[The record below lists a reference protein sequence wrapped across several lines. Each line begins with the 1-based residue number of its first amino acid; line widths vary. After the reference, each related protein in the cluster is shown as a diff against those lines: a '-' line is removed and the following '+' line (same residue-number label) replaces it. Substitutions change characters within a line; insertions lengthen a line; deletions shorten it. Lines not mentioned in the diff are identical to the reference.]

1 MRGKVACADQTIQPD
16 GITPAWAGKRSPLT
30 ASKPTFWDHP
40 RMGGEKYDCTGQEF
54 TNWGSP
60 PRRRGK
66 GKAEVEAKIKER
78 ITPAWAGKS
87 RTSTGSCH
95 FWEDHPRM
103 GGEKPV
109 AMHSLTTKA
118 GSPPRGRG
126 KGCRIHSGIKPP
138 RITPAWAG
146 KSRKQQRKNR
156 WKQDHPR
163 MGGEK
168 ISTHCS
174 QWSSVGSPPHGRGKA
189 SLCWFCFSVECITPA
204 WAGKSMEAGR
214 EAP

>member
-1 MRGKVACADQTIQPD
+1 
-16 GITPAWAGKRSPLT
+16 
-30 ASKPTFWDHP
+30 
-40 RMGGEKYDCTGQEF
+40 MGGEK
-54 TNWGSP
+54 GSYRWVIKSVKGSLP
-60 PRRRGK
+60 HGRGK
-66 GKAEVEAKIKER
+66 DAEFVVTVAGGG

-126 KGCRIHSGIKPP
+126 KDRFLATQSLVL

-146 KSRKQQRKNR
+146 KSSPLDYTSNLHT
-156 WKQDHPR
+156 DHPR
-163 MGGEK
+163 VGGEK
-168 ISTHCS
+168 AAASTAA
-174 QWSSVGSPPHGRGKA
+174 SSRPGSPPRRRGKGVVFK
-189 SLCWFCFSVECITPA
+189 SRKYGVGITPA
-204 WAGKSMEAGR
+204 
-214 EAP
+214 

>member
-1 MRGKVACADQTIQPD
+1 MEITSKSYLSQQSRLLCGLLRSRRGAAH
-16 GITPAWAGKRSPLT
+16 L
-30 ASKPTFWDHP
+30 DHP
-40 RMGGEKYDCTGQEF
+40 RVGGEKISMSSTVFFWQ
-54 TNWGSP
+54 GSP
-60 PRRRGK
+60 PHGRGK
-66 GKAEVEAKIKER
+66 DAEFVVTVAGGG

-126 KGCRIHSGIKPP
+126 KGWPPPPLGLSP

-146 KSRKQQRKNR
+146 KRRERSSCRTNR
-156 WKQDHPR
+156 RDHPR
-163 MGGEK
+163 VGGEK
-168 ISTHCS
+168 VYRPTADPNNR
-174 QWSSVGSPPHGRGKA
+174 GSPPRRRGK
-189 SLCWFCFSVECITPA
+189 EE
-204 WAGKSMEAGR
+204 G
-214 EAP
+214 